1 MNLLAE
7 NDLRRL
13 LGALCR
19 EWGFCIPPE
28 AQDEIAGRSTITAE
42 EFATAVLE
50 AEGMNPE
57 LEKKWFQRITARFI
71 EEFGSPH
78 QRTN

>member
-1 MNLLAE
+1 MVLLTE
-7 NDLRRL
+7 NDLRTF

-28 AQDEIAGRSTITAE
+28 AQDEIVRRSTITAE
-42 EFATAVLE
+42 EFASAVLE

-57 LEKKWFQRITARFI
+57 FEQKWFRRITDRFI
-71 EEFGSPH
+71 EEIRDSSS
-78 QRTN
+78 TNE